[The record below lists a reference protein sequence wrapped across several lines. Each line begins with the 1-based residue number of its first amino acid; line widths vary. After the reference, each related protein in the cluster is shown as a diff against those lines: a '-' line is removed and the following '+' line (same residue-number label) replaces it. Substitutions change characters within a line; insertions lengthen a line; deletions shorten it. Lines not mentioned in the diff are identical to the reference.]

1 MVWKFLVWRWYG
13 RNSKCT
19 VLGRIESHT
28 GYPIQT
34 VFPNFVQFNE
44 FLFIHCSEHSL
55 KIWARSNL
63 ETFDNI
69 RKSTDNGQH
78 TTHIPSFSGND
89 RKRFSVS
96 QITYRHISNIKS
108 IETSIFNVWGS
119 IREFYTDKIIE
130 FILYVLTFLN
140 SIQIRVSLNI
150 KNYALIY
157 STKIISSIAVKTLS
171 NVS

>member
-1 MVWKFLVWRWYG
+1 MDIIWKKLKMYSIGSNWIAHGIPNPNGF
-13 RNSKCT
+13 SKFRSIQ
-19 VLGRIESHT
+19 RIS
-28 GYPIQT
+28 I
-34 VFPNFVQFNE
+34 
-44 FLFIHCSEHSL
+44 IHCSEHSL

-96 QITYRHISNIKS
+96 QITYRHISN
-108 IETSIFNVWGS
+108 TIFNVWGS
-119 IREFYTDKIIE
+119 IRGFYTDKIIE

-140 SIQIRVSLNI
+140 LIQIRVSLNI